1 MPEEMDQF
9 QVLEEKVDSLLNYIK
24 SLKKENES
32 LAEKTQIQEEK
43 LSDLAEELEHLKTA
57 RVKAKQR
64 IVSLLERIEQVG
76 I

>member
-9 QVLEEKVDSLLNYIK
+9 QVLEEKVDSLLKYIK

-43 LSDLAEELEHLKTA
+43 LSKQPGLRPSRGSFRCWRELNKWVFNA
-57 RVKAKQR
+57 R
-64 IVSLLERIEQVG
+64 ERKI
-76 I
+76 